1 MGNHVEGRNRSGK
14 GASEQQAGI
23 RERASDLLRVTGA
36 LLLMGGVPIGGLT
49 LDRVDEALAQTSGS
63 GSLADFKS
71 GQVTDK
77 NGNRLEI
84 DKKDY
89 VLRPDVTVRDDEGKQ
104 RELTE
109 VVPGA
114 MVQFHLKQGRID
126 QLVLVLPR

>member
-1 MGNHVEGRNRSGK
+1 MRTHVKR
-14 GASEQQAGI
+14 GI
-23 RERASDLLRVTGA
+23 RERARHLFRVTVA
-36 LLLMGGVPIGGLT
+36 LLIIGGAPIGGIT
-49 LDRVDEALAQTSGS
+49 LIGVDESLAQPSGS

-77 NGNRLEI
+77 KGNRLEI

-89 VLRPDVTVRDDEGKQ
+89 VLRPDVTVRDEEG
-104 RELTE
+104 RPRDLSE
-109 VVPGA
+109 VAPGA